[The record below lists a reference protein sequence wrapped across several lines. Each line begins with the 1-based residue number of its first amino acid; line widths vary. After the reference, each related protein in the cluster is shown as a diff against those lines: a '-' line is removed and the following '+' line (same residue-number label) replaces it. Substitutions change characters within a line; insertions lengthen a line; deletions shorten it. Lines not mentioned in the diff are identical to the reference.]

1 MKLPVNLDIALTH
14 IVTRKKQTLVT
25 ALGITIGVSIYL
37 FMNSLS
43 SGFSD
48 FSRDN
53 IFQNNA
59 HIQVFK
65 KDEMSEPLIDAGNDE
80 IVLITNPQ
88 ITTTSKKLNDPE
100 SLLQNI
106 KSEPYITNALPL
118 VEFTA
123 TYRKGSTQV
132 PGQGIGVDMLDYADM
147 FNTQDLMVAG
157 SIEDLQDNLNGIIIG
172 SGIADKLSLS
182 VGQNITVS
190 STEGVYKVL
199 RIVGIFSTG
208 STQLDNVR
216 SYVNTATAQQFL
228 KQGPSY
234 VTTIY
239 ANTINP
245 DNSLD
250 FVEELAGLLPY
261 HVEDWT
267 ITSKDIITQD
277 ETRQIMMTAIS
288 FAILIMA
295 GFGIYNILSTTIS
308 QKIDDIAILKATG
321 FNGRDVIQIF
331 ISEALFF
338 GVIGTL
344 IGIIVG
350 IILIYIMK
358 SIYIGPP
365 VGYFPI
371 SVEAPLVLLS
381 TMLGLLLTLC
391 AGYFPARKA
400 ADVDP
405 VEIFRK

>member
-1 MKLPVNLDIALTH
+1 MKLPVNLDIAFTH

-43 SGFSD
+43 SGFTD

-59 HIQVFK
+59 HIQIFK
-65 KDEMSEPLIDAGNDE
+65 EDEMSQPLIDSNEGE
-80 IVLITNPQ
+80 LVLITNPQ

-100 SLLQNI
+100 SLLRDI
-106 KSEPYITNALPL
+106 KAQPYVTNALPV
-118 VEFTA
+118 VEFSA
-123 TYRKGSTQV
+123 IYRRGDTQV
-132 PGQGIGVDMLDYADM
+132 QGRGLGVDMLDYSDM
-147 FNTQDLMVAG
+147 FDTEEFLVAG
-157 SIEDLQDNLNGIIIG
+157 SIQDLQDNLNGIIIG
-172 SGIADKLSLS
+172 SGIAEKLSLS
-182 VGQNITVS
+182 VGQNLTVS
-190 STEGVYKVL
+190 STDGVYKVL

-208 STQLDNVR
+208 STQLDNSR
-216 SYVNTATAQQFL
+216 SYVNTTTAQQFQ
-228 KQGPSY
+228 KEGPSY

-239 ANTINP
+239 ANTIDP
-245 DNSLD
+245 DNSLQY
-250 FVEELAGLLPY
+250 VEELAGILPY

-267 ITSKDIITQD
+267 ITSKDIISQD
-277 ETRQIMMTAIS
+277 ETRKIMMTALS
-288 FAILIMA
+288 LAILVMA

-321 FNGRDVIQIF
+321 FNGRDVIKIF

-338 GVIGTL
+338 GVIGTM
-344 IGIIVG
+344 IGIFVG

-358 SIYIGPP
+358 SIYIGAP

-371 SVEAPLVLLS
+371 SVEPRLVLRS
-381 TMLGLLLTLC
+381 TLLGLLLTLC
-391 AGYFPARKA
+391 AGYFPARMA